1 MEKAEMIRTRSV
13 VLLTIIAMLSLLA
26 FNRAGGPF
34 QAAASQNIQADGWET
49 LHQSFT
55 LKDKEVRLSLS
66 YPKGWT
72 VIAHPEG
79 FIVHLQNTPPF
90 DHPAK
95 APGGLREGFVKISF
109 MVDPKAREPNLSG
122 REVQIAGLLWRET
135 IESGGI
141 AGDQSLTLETS
152 QDGIVFRIYA
162 YITGTQNQRPLLEYH
177 LETVRRI
184 IQSFQ
189 FETSALP
196 ERPSGT
202 P

>member
-1 MEKAEMIRTRSV
+1 
-13 VLLTIIAMLSLLA
+13 
-26 FNRAGGPF
+26 
-34 QAAASQNIQADGWET
+34 
-49 LHQSFT
+49 
-55 LKDKEVRLSLS
+55 
-66 YPKGWT
+66 
-72 VIAHPEG
+72 
-79 FIVHLQNTPPF
+79 
-90 DHPAK
+90 
-95 APGGLREGFVKISF
+95 

>member
-1 MEKAEMIRTRSV
+1 
-13 VLLTIIAMLSLLA
+13 
-26 FNRAGGPF
+26 
-34 QAAASQNIQADGWET
+34 
-49 LHQSFT
+49 
-55 LKDKEVRLSLS
+55 
-66 YPKGWT
+66 
-72 VIAHPEG
+72 
-79 FIVHLQNTPPF
+79 
-90 DHPAK
+90 
-95 APGGLREGFVKISF
+95 LREGFVKI
-109 MVDPKAREPNLSG
+109 DPKAREPNLSG

-141 AGDQSLTLETS
+141 AGDQSITLETS